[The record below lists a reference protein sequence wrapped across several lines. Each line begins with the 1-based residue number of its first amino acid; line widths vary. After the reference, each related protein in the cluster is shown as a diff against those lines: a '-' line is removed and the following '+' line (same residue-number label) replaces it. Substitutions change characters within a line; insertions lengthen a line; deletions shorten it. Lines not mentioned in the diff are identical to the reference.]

1 MAPFLLHLRQL
12 FFHCKL
18 FLFPFKH
25 NKTIFLDCPCCVFY
39 IKSIL
44 NLEQTLGIT
53 MDRKQSGLIFFSII
67 SFFLYAFGVELF
79 ENVWS
84 FPEIRQIPLMVI
96 ALVGTG
102 VYATLR
108 LGFPQIKYLKHGIN
122 VTSGKYDN
130 PKDKGDLSHFQAL
143 TTALSATVGVG
154 NIAGVATAIYYGGP
168 GALFW
173 MWITAF
179 FGTTLKYAE
188 CTLSVKYREMNS
200 QGFTAGGPMYTIENG
215 MGKKWSWM
223 AIAFAGFAIIC
234 SFATGNAIQS
244 FTVSDQI
251 YSESIQIFGSEHFL
265 TIKRSFLDLFEF
277 SYQQVINGIILSTVV
292 GLVIIGG
299 IKRIGQVTG
308 YLAPIMAVIYVISS
322 VLILTYHYGEI
333 FGAFTLIFNGVFN
346 PTATVVGAG
355 GGALLTMINTM
366 LMGVKRG
373 LYSNEAGQGSA
384 AIAHSTAKTK
394 YPVREGAVA
403 MLGPYIDTIII
414 CTLTGLVIICTGA
427 WKHTEYY
434 ASITA
439 TTIDEYNNAISVG
452 SFRGMDLINGSL
464 LTSFAFKNGLQW
476 LFNYGDKI
484 ITLSVLLFA
493 TSTAISW
500 SFYGDRSTEY
510 LFGEK
515 AIFWYRI
522 VYIIFVFIGANAGI
536 EAVWAFGDAALG
548 FMTFPNLISIIFLTG
563 ALKKMTKE
571 YFNKDYESIS

>member
-1 MAPFLLHLRQL
+1 
-12 FFHCKL
+12 
-18 FLFPFKH
+18 
-25 NKTIFLDCPCCVFY
+25 
-39 IKSIL
+39 
-44 NLEQTLGIT
+44 
-53 MDRKQSGLIFFSII
+53 MDRKQSGLIFFAIV
-67 SFFLYAFGVELF
+67 SFLLYAFGVQLF
-79 ENVWS
+79 ESVWS
-84 FPEIRQIPLMVI
+84 FPSIRKVPLMVI

-102 VYATLR
+102 IFATVR
-108 LGFPQIKYLKHGIN
+108 LGFPQIKYLRHGIN

-130 PKDKGDLSHFQAL
+130 PDDKGDLSHFQAL

-154 NIAGVATAIYYGGP
+154 NIAGVATALYYGGP

-173 MWITAF
+173 MWVTAF

-188 CTLSVKYREMNS
+188 CTLSVKYREINS

-215 MGKKWSWM
+215 MGKQWKWL

-251 YSESIQIFGSEHFL
+251 YSESLQLFGPDHFL
-265 TIKRSFLDLFEF
+265 TMKRSFLDLFQF
-277 SYQQVINGIILSTVV
+277 SFQQVLNGIILSAVV

-308 YLAPIMAVIYVISS
+308 YLAPIMAVIYVISA
-322 VLILTYHYGEI
+322 VLILIYHYDKVMS
-333 FGAFTLIFNGVFN
+333 AFALIFNGVFN

-355 GGALLTMINTM
+355 GGALMTMLNTM

-384 AIAHSTAKTK
+384 AIAHSTAKTNF
-394 YPVREGAVA
+394 PVREGAVA

-439 TTIDEYNNAISVG
+439 STLDEFNTAIAKG
-452 SFRGMDLINGSL
+452 SFRDLDLINGSL

-476 LFNYGDKI
+476 LFNFGDKI

-510 LFGEK
+510 LFGEG
-515 AIFWYRI
+515 AIYWYRI
-522 VYIIFVFIGANAGI
+522 VYIVFVFIGANAGI

-563 ALKKMTKE
+563 ALKKMTKK
-571 YFNKDYESIS
+571 YFKEDYDSKS

>member
-1 MAPFLLHLRQL
+1 
-12 FFHCKL
+12 
-18 FLFPFKH
+18 
-25 NKTIFLDCPCCVFY
+25 
-39 IKSIL
+39 
-44 NLEQTLGIT
+44 
-53 MDRKQSGLIFFSII
+53 MDRKQSGLIFFAIV
-67 SFFLYAFGVELF
+67 SFLLYAFGVQLLES
-79 ENVWS
+79 VWS
-84 FPEIRQIPLMVI
+84 FPSIRKIPLMVI

-102 VYATLR
+102 VFATVR
-108 LGFPQIKYLKHGIN
+108 LGFPQIKYLRHGIN

-130 PKDKGDLSHFQAL
+130 PDDKGDLSHFQAL

-154 NIAGVATAIYYGGP
+154 NIAGVATALYYGGP

-173 MWITAF
+173 MWVTAF

-188 CTLSVKYREMNS
+188 CTLSVKYREINS

-215 MGKKWSWM
+215 MGKQWKWL

-251 YSESIQIFGSEHFL
+251 YSESLQLFGPDHFL
-265 TIKRSFLDLFEF
+265 TMKRSFLDLFQF
-277 SYQQVINGIILSTVV
+277 SFQQVLNGIILSTVV

-308 YLAPIMAVIYVISS
+308 YLAPIMAVIYVISA
-322 VLILTYHYGEI
+322 VLILAYHYDKVM
-333 FGAFTLIFNGVFN
+333 GAFALIFNGVFN

-355 GGALLTMINTM
+355 GGALMTMLNTM

-384 AIAHSTAKTK
+384 AIAHSTAKTNF
-394 YPVREGAVA
+394 PVREGAVA

-439 TTIDEYNNAISVG
+439 STLDEFNIAISEG
-452 SFRGMDLINGSL
+452 SFRGLELINGSL

-476 LFNYGDKI
+476 LFNFGDKI

-510 LFGEK
+510 LFGEG
-515 AIFWYRI
+515 AIYWYRI
-522 VYIIFVFIGANAGI
+522 VYIAFVFIGANAGI

-563 ALKKMTKE
+563 ALKKMTKK
-571 YFNKDYESIS
+571 YFKEDYDSKS

>member
-1 MAPFLLHLRQL
+1 
-12 FFHCKL
+12 
-18 FLFPFKH
+18 
-25 NKTIFLDCPCCVFY
+25 
-39 IKSIL
+39 
-44 NLEQTLGIT
+44 
-53 MDRKQSGLIFFSII
+53 MDRKQSGLIFFAIV
-67 SFFLYAFGVELF
+67 SFLLYAFGVQLF
-79 ENVWS
+79 ESVWS
-84 FPEIRQIPLMVI
+84 FPSIRKVPLMVI

-102 VYATLR
+102 IFATVR
-108 LGFPQIKYLKHGIN
+108 LGFPQIKYLRHGIN

-130 PKDKGDLSHFQAL
+130 PDDKGDLSHFQAL

-154 NIAGVATAIYYGGP
+154 NIAGVATALYYGGP

-173 MWITAF
+173 MWVTAF

-188 CTLSVKYREMNS
+188 CTLSVKYREINS
-200 QGFTAGGPMYTIENG
+200 QRFTAGGPMYTIENG
-215 MGKKWSWM
+215 MGKQWKWL

-251 YSESIQIFGSEHFL
+251 YSESLQLFGPDHFL
-265 TIKRSFLDLFEF
+265 TMKRSFLDLFQF
-277 SYQQVINGIILSTVV
+277 SFQQVLNGIILSAVV

-308 YLAPIMAVIYVISS
+308 YLAPIMAVIYVISA
-322 VLILTYHYGEI
+322 VLILIYHYDKVMS
-333 FGAFTLIFNGVFN
+333 AFALIFNGVFN

-355 GGALLTMINTM
+355 GGALMTMLNTM

-384 AIAHSTAKTK
+384 AIAHSTAKTNF
-394 YPVREGAVA
+394 PVREGAVA

-439 TTIDEYNNAISVG
+439 STLDEFNVAISEG
-452 SFRGMDLINGSL
+452 SFRGLNLINGSL

-476 LFNYGDKI
+476 LFNFGDKI

-510 LFGEK
+510 LFGES
-515 AIFWYRI
+515 AIYWYRI
-522 VYIIFVFIGANAGI
+522 VYIAFVFIGANAGI

-563 ALKKMTKE
+563 ALKKMTKR
-571 YFNKDYESIS
+571 YFKEDYDSKS